1 MRRSVTREENTTT
14 YERGQLG
21 VSTSSHVSCMMHSAF
36 ANPEAIHKSTI
47 LLFPRNHREDTSPCI
62 EHEGFEVNHSPSLQA
77 TRSRIGKHAL
87 RIASPDHR
95 TSCQL
100 WRQLQIGMWAPHG
113 IRSRKLEHM
122 TYSRSKRALI
132 SSPHGTGGEPIRRA
146 HMKRTHT
153 QMKNGVNRIGRRLIE
168 ASFLKRV

>member
-100 WRQLQIGMWAPHG
+100 WRQLQIGMWAPHE
-113 IRSRKLEHM
+113 IRSRKLKHM
-122 TYSRSKRALI
+122 TFSRSKRALI
-132 SSPHGTGGEPIRRA
+132 FSPNGTSGEPTWRTPTRREPTR
-146 HMKRTHT
+146 K
-153 QMKNGVNRIGRRLIE
+153 
-168 ASFLKRV
+168 